1 MEGFLN
7 RVGRNGVWSLEF
19 GVWSLEFGVWSLE
32 FGVWSLEFGVYSLE
46 FIVYST
52 PDWEYQS
59 KKPNI
64 KKILQ

>member
-1 MEGFLN
+1 M
-7 RVGRNGVWSLEF
+7 
-19 GVWSLEFGVWSLE
+19 EFGVWSLE

-64 KKILQ
+64 TKKDTAMNMRNISIEYCLLYF